1 MRLVKDFLSN
11 LSPFNNREDMP
22 AVLYTIKKVLA
33 FILIYFVS
41 AIIGE
46 AVVIAI
52 LTGMGYDPL
61 HGDMP
66 GFMAAWMLQ
75 YYGFICFILV
85 TVLYCKVI
93 EKQPVKAFFKGRVLD
108 YLWGC
113 LIAIVLLAVII
124 CVSLISRSISF
135 TGISANVSI
144 LSLLLYLFGF
154 VIQSA
159 AEEVMCRGF
168 LLNSLKRRVNVPMA
182 VIVSSAAFAVP
193 HLSSILSCESK
204 YAVVGIINLFLVSF
218 IFSVLVIK
226 RENIWISCGLH
237 FAWNYVLNSIMGLA
251 VSGSD
256 NISEGPLA
264 FKVNEGSLLNGGAY
278 GIEASIITTV
288 VLGVALVLISVIMK
302 KKGGEKDG
310 VQ

>member
-1 MRLVKDFLSN
+1 MRIVKNFLSN
-11 LSPFNNREDMP
+11 LSPFNNRKDMP
-22 AVLYTIKKVLA
+22 VPMYIIKKVLA

-41 AIIGE
+41 AVIGE
-46 AVVIAI
+46 AVVITI
-52 LTGMGYDPL
+52 LTRMGYDPL

-66 GFMAAWMLQ
+66 GEMVAWILS
-75 YYGFICFILV
+75 YYGFACFIPVTLV
-85 TVLYCKVI
+85 YCKVI
-93 EKQPVKAFFKGRVLD
+93 EKQPVKAFFKGKVLD

-113 LIAIVLLAVII
+113 LIAIVLLAAIT
-124 CVSLISRSISF
+124 CCSLISGSISF
-135 TGISANVSI
+135 TGINANVGI
-144 LSLLLYLFGF
+144 LRLLLYLFGF
-154 VIQSA
+154 IIQSA

-168 LLNSLKRRVNVPMA
+168 LLNALKNQVNVTMA
-182 VIVSSAAFAVP
+182 VLVSSIAFAVP

-204 YAVVGIINLFLVSF
+204 YAVVGIINLFLISF
-218 IFSVLVIK
+218 IFSVLVLK
-226 RENIWISCGLH
+226 RGNIWISCGLH
-237 FAWNYVLNSIMGLA
+237 FAWNYVLNSIMGLT

-256 NISEGPLA
+256 NISEGYLT